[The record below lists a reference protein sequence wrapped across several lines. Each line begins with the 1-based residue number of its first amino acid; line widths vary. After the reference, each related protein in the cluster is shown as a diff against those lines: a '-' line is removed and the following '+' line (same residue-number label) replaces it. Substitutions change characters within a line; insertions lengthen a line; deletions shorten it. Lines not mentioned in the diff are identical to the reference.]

1 MARAGD
7 VLEHPVTGERFVWRK
22 VARDTGGEL
31 LQVDL
36 YVAPGGFVAAE
47 HVHPKQEERFE
58 VLAGVLQMRLDGRE
72 KTLQVGERETVPPG
86 RPHVWWNRGAEE
98 LHVLVDFRPALRS
111 EMFFETFVGLSRDVK
126 TNRRGLPN
134 LLRMS
139 VLIRE
144 FSDEIRPAR
153 IPYFIQVAL
162 LGPLAMV
169 GRLMGYRGWYAK
181 YSHDPLAKADRRS

>member
-36 YVAPGGFVAAE
+36 FVAPGGFAAAE

-58 VLAGVLQMRLDGRE
+58 VLAGRLQLRLDGQG
-72 KTLQVGERETVPPG
+72 KALGVGDQETVPAG
-86 RPHVWWNRGAEE
+86 RPHVWWNRGEEE
-98 LHVLVDFRPALRS
+98 LHVLVEFRPALRS
-111 EMFFETFVGLSRDVK
+111 EMFFETFVGLAHDVK

-134 LLRMS
+134 LLRLS
-139 VLIRE
+139 VLMRE
-144 FSDEIRPAR
+144 FSNEVRPAG
-153 IPYFIQVAL
+153 IPYVIQVAL
-162 LGPLAMV
+162 LGSLAAI
-169 GRLMGYRGWYAK
+169 GRLMGYRGWYPR
-181 YSHDPLAKADRRS
+181 YSQDPLPRDTGRA